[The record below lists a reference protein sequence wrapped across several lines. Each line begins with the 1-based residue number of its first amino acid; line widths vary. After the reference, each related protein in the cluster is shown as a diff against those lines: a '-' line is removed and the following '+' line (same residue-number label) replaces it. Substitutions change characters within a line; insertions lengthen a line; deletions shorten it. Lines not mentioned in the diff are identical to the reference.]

1 MKIIVAMDSFKGS
14 ISSVDLVDLIGNRIE
29 RMIPES
35 EVYRIPIADGGE
47 GTLDAFASLGF
58 YKRINLEV
66 HDPLMRK
73 INSSY
78 LIKNNDLAIVEM
90 ANSGGLTLLKDE
102 DRNPLETTTF
112 GLGETV
118 KDALDRGIKSFIIG
132 IGGSATN
139 DGGIGMLS
147 ALGMKFFD
155 KDNNLLPAIGSSLNL
170 IASLDDSDFDKRI
183 MMSKFLIA
191 SDVDNPL
198 TGPNGATYVYGPQK
212 GADESMVVSLDS
224 GLENFS
230 KIVKSKYDKDYSNV
244 PGAGAAGGLGY
255 ALMSFFNGKLTSGI
269 EIVFEHLNLDKI
281 ASTSDLIIT
290 GEGRIDV
297 QSKMGKVL
305 SGVGRL
311 GKKYS
316 IPVIAIA
323 GSIANDIDNL
333 NDIGITSIF
342 SIINEPMDLQRA
354 MSLNQTTSMLKR
366 TIDSIC
372 SLIKQIKKS
381 L

>member
-244 PGAGAAGGLGY
+244 PGSGAAGGLGY
-255 ALMSFFNGKLTSGI
+255 ALISFFNGRIASGI
-269 EIVFEHLNLDKI
+269 DIIFEHLNLDKI
-281 ASTSDLIIT
+281 ASNSDLIIT
-290 GEGRIDV
+290 GEGRIDN

-305 SGVGRL
+305 SGIGRL
-311 GKKYS
+311 GKKYN

-323 GSIANDIDNL
+323 GSIANDIENL

-342 SIINEPMDLQRA
+342 SIINEPMNLEKA
-354 MSLNQTTSMLKR
+354 MSFDQTTSMLKR

-372 SLIKQIKKS
+372 NLIK
-381 L
+381 

>member
-35 EVYRIPIADGGE
+35 EIYRIPIADGGE

-78 LIKNNDLAIVEM
+78 LTKNNDLAIVEM
-90 ANSGGLTLLKDE
+90 ANSGGLTLLKDKE
-102 DRNPLETTTF
+102 RNPLKTNTF
-112 GLGETV
+112 GLGETI
-118 KDALDRGIKSFIIG
+118 KDALDRGIRSFIIG

-147 ALGMKFFD
+147 ALGMKFSD
-155 KDNNLLPAIGSSLNL
+155 KDNNLLPPIGSSLNL

-290 GEGRIDV
+290 GEGRIDA

-323 GSIANDIDNL
+323 GSISNDIDNL

>member
-29 RMIPES
+29 VMMPGA

-47 GTLDAFASLGF
+47 GTLDAFESLGY
-58 YKRINLEV
+58 YKRINLTV

-73 INSSY
+73 INSYY
-78 LIKNNDLAIVEM
+78 LIKNNELAIVEM

-102 DRNPLETTTF
+102 DRNPLQTTTF
-112 GLGETV
+112 GLGETI
-118 KDALDRGIKSFIIG
+118 KDALDIGIRSFIIG

-139 DGGIGMLS
+139 DGGIGMLN
-147 ALGMKFFD
+147 ALGMKYYD
-155 KDNNLLPAIGSSLNL
+155 KDNNLLPPIGSSLNL
-170 IASLDDSDFDKRI
+170 INAVDDSGFDKRI
-183 MMSKFLIA
+183 NMSRFLIA
-191 SDVDNPL
+191 SDVENPL
-198 TGPNGATYVYGPQK
+198 TGPNGATYIYGRQK
-212 GADESMVVSLDS
+212 GADESMIISLDS
-224 GLENFS
+224 GLKNFA
-230 KIVKSKYDKDYSNV
+230 KVIKNTYNMDYSKEK
-244 PGAGAAGGLGY
+244 GAGAAGGLGF
-255 ALMSFFNGKLTSGI
+255 ALMSFFNGKLYSGI
-269 EIVFEHLNLDKI
+269 DIIFEHLNLDKI

-290 GEGRIDV
+290 GEGRIDT

-311 GKKYS
+311 GKKYR

-323 GSIANDIDNL
+323 GSISNEIDNL

-354 MSLNQTTSMLKR
+354 MSLDQTKSMLRR

-372 SLIKQIKKS
+372 NLIK
-381 L
+381 

>member
-35 EVYRIPIADGGE
+35 EIYRIPIADGGE

-78 LIKNNDLAIVEM
+78 LTKNNDLAIVEM
-90 ANSGGLTLLKDE
+90 ANSGGLTLLKDKE
-102 DRNPLETTTF
+102 RNPLKTNTF
-112 GLGETV
+112 GLGETI
-118 KDALDRGIKSFIIG
+118 KDALDRGIRSFIIG

-147 ALGMKFFD
+147 ALGMKFSD
-155 KDNNLLPAIGSSLNL
+155 KDNNLLPPIGSSLNL

-244 PGAGAAGGLGY
+244 PGSGAAGGLGY
-255 ALMSFFNGKLTSGI
+255 ALISFFNGRIASGI
-269 EIVFEHLNLDKI
+269 DIIFEHLNLDKI
-281 ASTSDLIIT
+281 ASNSDLIIT
-290 GEGRIDV
+290 GEGRIDN

-305 SGVGRL
+305 SGIGRL
-311 GKKYS
+311 GKKYN

-323 GSIANDIDNL
+323 GSIANDIENL

-342 SIINEPMDLQRA
+342 SIINEPMNLEKA
-354 MSLNQTTSMLKR
+354 MSFDQTTSMLKR

-372 SLIKQIKKS
+372 NLIK
-381 L
+381 

>member
-14 ISSVDLVDLIGNRIE
+14 ISSIDFVDLIGNRIE
-29 RMIPES
+29 KMIPES
-35 EVYRIPIADGGE
+35 TVYRIPMADGGE
-47 GTLDAFASLGF
+47 GTLDAFESMGY
-58 YKRINLEV
+58 YKRISLKV
-66 HDPLMRK
+66 HDPLMRE

-78 LIKNNDLAIVEM
+78 LIKENEIAVVEM
-90 ANSGGLTLLKDE
+90 AKSSGLTLLNDE
-102 DRNPLETTTF
+102 ERNPFKTTTF

-118 KDALDRGIKSFIIG
+118 KDALDKGIRSFIIG

-147 ALGMKFFD
+147 ALGMKFYD
-155 KDNNLLPAIGSSLNL
+155 RDNNLLSPIGSSLNL
-170 IASLDDSDFDKRI
+170 ITTMDDSAFDKRI
-183 MMSKFLIA
+183 KESKFLIA

-198 TGPNGATYVYGPQK
+198 IGPNGATYVYGPQK
-212 GADESMVVSLDS
+212 GADESMILSLDS
-224 GLENFS
+224 GLENLS
-230 KIVKSKYDKDYSNV
+230 KVVKAKYYKDYSMV
-244 PGAGAAGGLGY
+244 EGAGAAGGLGY

-290 GEGRIDV
+290 GEGRIDA

-372 SLIKQIKKS
+372 SLIK
-381 L
+381 

>member
-290 GEGRIDV
+290 GEGRIDA

-323 GSIANDIDNL
+323 GSISNDIDNL